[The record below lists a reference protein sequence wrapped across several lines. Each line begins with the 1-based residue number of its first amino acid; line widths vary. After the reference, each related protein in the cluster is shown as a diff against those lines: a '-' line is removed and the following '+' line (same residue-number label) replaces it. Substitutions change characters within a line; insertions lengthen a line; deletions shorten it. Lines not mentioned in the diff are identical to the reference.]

1 MTALTFLEWV
11 LENSIN
17 HMTVGSRVLKVAN
30 FYNQPFST
38 NMLVNPHKEVEGV
51 DDGYSSLYYNSESL
65 RLFDGWEINGELSYL
80 HISNNRHTIIADFL
94 ESAITFRENDNYEC
108 NEYYFY
114 CGYDNIT
121 LNDFITLCN
130 LAGIDLQFNESNE
143 TIKKL
148 FRKEGDTK

>member
-1 MTALTFLEWV
+1 MKALTFLEWCIQNTSKAYGSLAHYELYCEV
-11 LENSIN
+11 L
-17 HMTVGSRVLKVAN
+17 N
-30 FYNQPFST
+30 FYNQKFSVD
-38 NMLVNPHKEVEGV
+38 MLVNPIESHPVFDKRESN
-51 DDGYSSLYYNSESL
+51 YIKYESL

-80 HISNNRHTIIADFL
+80 HIINNRHTIIADFL

-130 LAGIDLQFNESNE
+130 LAGIELQFNKSNE

-148 FRKEGDTK
+148 FGKDKK